1 MRSCEVPAEDAP
13 DASDGPPQQ
22 LPVEVAFRQVLDV
35 ERLRLERD
43 NRRSGVAEKAIE
55 LADTQ
60 DRRHFEYANKT
71 LDANM
76 SIQEARMAF
85 LRRLAW
91 VSSGFFA
98 LLVCGLLGFAFYG
111 NEVQRILAERIVVSG
126 LIGLAGY
133 GVITTVTKVVK
144 ALAKP

>member
-1 MRSCEVPAEDAP
+1 M
-13 DASDGPPQQ
+13 
-22 LPVEVAFRQVLDV
+22 LDV

-43 NRRSGVAEKAIE
+43 NRRSGITGKSIE

-60 DRRHFEYANKT
+60 DRRQFEYANKA
-71 LDANM
+71 LDANLKL
-76 SIQEARMAF
+76 QEARLAF

-91 VSSGFFA
+91 VCSGFFA
-98 LLVCGLLGFAFYG
+98 ILVVGLLGFAFYG
-111 NEVQRILAERIVVSG
+111 NDAQRTLAERIVVSG